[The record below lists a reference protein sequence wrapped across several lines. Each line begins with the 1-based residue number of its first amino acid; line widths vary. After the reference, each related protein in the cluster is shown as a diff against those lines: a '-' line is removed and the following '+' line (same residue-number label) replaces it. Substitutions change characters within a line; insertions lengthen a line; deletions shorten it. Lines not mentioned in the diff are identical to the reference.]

1 MEFNTNT
8 PIYIQIMDEVK
19 RLIVIGQYNC
29 NDQIPPV
36 RELAITFGVNP
47 NTVQRA
53 LSELERDGLLISERT
68 NGRFV
73 TNDPAIIKNL
83 KERILNDKI
92 DQFIFD
98 VKEFQFDTDELLYR
112 LKEKLQHE

>member
-1 MEFNTNT
+1 MDFHTNT

-19 RLIVIGQYNC
+19 RLIVIGQYTC
-29 NDQIPPV
+29 NDKIPPV
-36 RELAITFGVNP
+36 RELAMTFGVNP

-53 LSELERDGLLISERT
+53 LSELERDGLLVSERT

-73 TNDPAIIKNL
+73 TSDASIIQAL
-83 KERILNDKI
+83 KESILNEKI
-92 DQFIFD
+92 DQFIFE
-98 VKEFQFDTDELLYR
+98 VKEFQFDQDDLLRR

>member
-19 RLIVIGQYNC
+19 RLIVIGQYHC
-29 NDQIPPV
+29 NDKIPPV
-36 RELAITFGVNP
+36 RELAMQLGVNP

-53 LSELERDGLLISERT
+53 LSELEREGLLISERT

-73 TNDPAIIKNL
+73 TGDASYIKNL
-83 KERILNDKI
+83 KEAILNEKI
-92 DQFIFD
+92 DQFIFE
-98 VKEFQFDTDELLYR
+98 VEEFQFDTDELLNR